1 MRRRGRVVIG
11 IDFTSAP
18 RARKPLTV
26 AVGRLVE
33 TAGGAAYCLDQIRE
47 LGTLAA
53 FDDLLREP
61 GDWLGGFDLPFG
73 QPRTLIEHGAIARE
87 SCAVLIAT
95 SHGYKDQIVD
105 GAAR

>member
-11 IDFTSAP
+11 VDFTSAP

-33 TAGGAAYCLDQIRE
+33 TAGGAAYCLDAIRE

-53 FDDLLREP
+53 FDDLLHR
-61 GDWLGGFDLPFG
+61 LPHQPLRSFRIQ
-73 QPRTLIEHGAIARE
+73 QPRSDSIRRFDDPNELPG
-87 SCAVLIAT
+87 
-95 SHGYKDQIVD
+95 
-105 GAAR
+105 